1 MGVKHPRRM
10 LNCRCRK
17 KKKKEKKNLC
27 GKVLMA
33 PKVEH
38 KSRELSSYKI
48 TQQLG

>member
-10 LNCRCRK
+10 LNCRQGK
-17 KKKKEKKNLC
+17 KKNNLR

-38 KSRELSSYKI
+38 KSRELSSYEI